1 MIKAQ
6 IKKSILTILTA
17 ILVTTSVFVALPA
30 NVANAAVTC
39 PAGFAEIPGKD
50 TCQATDATAKACPK
64 EFPKVISQ
72 APLLQC
78 GKNAINPE
86 ASKDIIAK
94 IQVLTGIQKL
104 MNKIIWPVLVLTGG
118 LMDNSLL
125 FGNGMEEQLRN
136 IWIPIR
142 NLVNIFFV
150 ILLVGI
156 ALYNVLGI
164 GDENSEY
171 AVKSMLPKIVI
182 GIIAV
187 NFSFLAIKVVLDAI
201 NILTVSIFA
210 LPNQVSEGLDKVIEF
225 DENGDPTS
233 KEHKKIESL
242 CASLSGQGYSEY
254 KTTSD
259 IVRKQEIEKKIYHS
273 VLKKVTGQVGGK
285 TFKEGMTLEELK
297 DFAKQ
302 IPPKGT
308 NGVPAKAVIDKQI
321 ADGIDGNLCNE
332 QKKLTPTG
340 KEFLRSYNSRNAA
353 FAMALNMGKIV
364 FYNEV
369 NWHGLESIDK
379 LFINALMSM
388 LLYLV
393 YVASFLALFIVLLGR
408 MVVMWLSIAVS
419 PILVLLLGSSGIK
432 EKVGDLGK
440 LVDQF
445 TKNAIAPVLIALSM
459 TIGWIMLKA
468 IQDSNGMSSD
478 SALRVDLTGGIPV
491 VGLNTLQDFTVAVGT
506 IAVVWLGVF
515 SAASGTIAEGA
526 TNWMKDNLL
535 KAGKYVGSIPFKHV
549 PFIPMTVNGSD
560 QPITLSQLGYAAKR
574 ALDTDAADTAFWDR
588 IAPRQE
594 VTPRTLNSD
603 RVHNVPTLKSALK
616 ALSDKGQLNSA
627 ETKAELNKLKTN
639 NPALYIK
646 ATEDT
651 LIGTHIKN
659 LTDGDDADR
668 EKAATALK
676 RVLAGTTAMTA
687 IDKDTPASKPEAAP
701 KPQKYKAIKPK
712 DQIQTQDNTGK
723 EEDNAPLSI
732 PERGRLNKNLS
743 ALATKLE
750 KPITLKDVDTLVKD
764 LVVTD
769 VNDTKR
775 ALTIKSL
782 TEKLGQPRVD
792 NLIQAYGGEEKL
804 KAALKSGL
812 PQPPAGTPPPAA
824 PAGTTPPPAQP

>member
-1 MIKAQ
+1 
-6 IKKSILTILTA
+6 
-17 ILVTTSVFVALPA
+17 
-30 NVANAAVTC
+30 
-39 PAGFAEIPGKD
+39 
-50 TCQATDATAKACPK
+50 
-64 EFPKVISQ
+64 
-72 APLLQC
+72 
-78 GKNAINPE
+78 
-86 ASKDIIAK
+86 
-94 IQVLTGIQKL
+94 
-104 MNKIIWPVLVLTGG
+104 
-118 LMDNSLL
+118 
-125 FGNGMEEQLRN
+125 
-136 IWIPIR
+136 
-142 NLVNIFFV
+142 
-150 ILLVGI
+150 
-156 ALYNVLGI
+156 
-164 GDENSEY
+164 
-171 AVKSMLPKIVI
+171 
-182 GIIAV
+182 
-187 NFSFLAIKVVLDAI
+187 
-201 NILTVSIFA
+201 
-210 LPNQVSEGLDKVIEF
+210 
-225 DENGDPTS
+225 
-233 KEHKKIESL
+233 
-242 CASLSGQGYSEY
+242 
-254 KTTSD
+254 
-259 IVRKQEIEKKIYHS
+259 
-273 VLKKVTGQVGGK
+273 
-285 TFKEGMTLEELK
+285 
-297 DFAKQ
+297 
-302 IPPKGT
+302 
-308 NGVPAKAVIDKQI
+308 
-321 ADGIDGNLCNE
+321 
-332 QKKLTPTG
+332 
-340 KEFLRSYNSRNAA
+340 
-353 FAMALNMGKIV
+353 
-364 FYNEV
+364 
-369 NWHGLESIDK
+369 
-379 LFINALMSM
+379 
-388 LLYLV
+388 
-393 YVASFLALFIVLLGR
+393 LGR

-459 TIGWIMLKA
+459 TVGWIMLRA
-468 IQDSNGMSSD
+468 VQDTNGISSD
-478 SALRVDLTGGIPV
+478 SALSVDPTGGIPV

-526 TNWMKDNLL
+526 TNWMKENLL

-603 RVHNVPTLKSALK
+603 RVNNVPTLKSALK

-639 NPALYIK
+639 NPALYRK